1 MTTDILQKVE
11 IQNDTA
17 PVYQP
22 NGFWNRIASDV
33 AVGEKNQQDDSVIVR
48 YYAGIDK
55 AQKLLESQ
63 LTSGDRPRFEP
74 ARSLP
79 PLSSDL
85 CTFYE
90 PAKMRIVPIGD
101 YKGISLKLFDLAM
114 DPTTNTTKTLPSL
127 LMIGRAIQHIR
138 STGENLVVLVTT
150 SGNKGT
156 ALRSAVERAVRLGLV
171 TKEQLRIVTIVPESS
186 THKLRAS
193 GLTSDPELAALNPV
207 AVYRGESSAKLKWIG
222 SEFQKRY
229 SDQLYAKTNT
239 RIWYSLNLDNYRV
252 ADAARAFYEYE
263 YLAKNGNL
271 EADNVRLHVHSV
283 SSAYGFL
290 GYHLGRSVLV
300 DEGITRW
307 EYNPGYF
314 LVQHLQTSDMVLHT
328 YYGDFDRQN
337 IPPYTMDN
345 STGVYRQNRDIH
357 FPLRTLDPN
366 ENLDA
371 TFYTKEP
378 PTAPTMS
385 KMIRE
390 FGGGGIVVSLLECM
404 DRYPIIRSM
413 LKNTNIDMPGDPRK
427 INEWAL
433 IMAMTGVMEAIDRQI
448 IGDRSEITIQSSGF
462 YVAGTHYEPL
472 CANLLP
478 TIDNHQPFD
487 ALERLVNR
495 A

>member
-1 MTTDILQKVE
+1 
-11 IQNDTA
+11 
-17 PVYQP
+17 
-22 NGFWNRIASDV
+22 
-33 AVGEKNQQDDSVIVR
+33 

-63 LTSGDRPRFEP
+63 STGENRPLFEP

-79 PLSSDL
+79 PLSNDL

-90 PAKMRIVPIGD
+90 PAKMRIVPIGE

-138 STGENLVVLVTT
+138 STGENLLILVTT

-156 ALRSAVERAVRLGLV
+156 ALRSAVERAIRLGLV
-171 TKEQLRIVTIVPESS
+171 TKEQLRIVTIVPKSS

-193 GLTSDPELAALNPV
+193 GLTSDPELAVLNPI
-207 AVYRGESSAKLKWIG
+207 AVYQGESSAKLKLIG

-229 SDQLYAKTNT
+229 SDQLYANSNT

-252 ADAARAFYEYE
+252 ADAARAYYEYE
-263 YLAKNGNL
+263 YLAKTDNL

-300 DEGITRW
+300 NEGVTRW
-307 EYNPGYF
+307 ASNPGYF

-337 IPPYTMDN
+337 MPTYTMDD
-345 STGVYRQNRDIH
+345 STGIYKQGSDIH

-385 KMIRE
+385 KMIRQ

-404 DRYPIIRSM
+404 DRYPLIRAM
-413 LKNTNIDMPGDPRK
+413 LKNTGIDLPGDPRK
-427 INEWAL
+427 ITEWAL

-448 IGDRSEITIQSSGF
+448 IAGRTEITIQSSGF

-472 CANLLP
+472 CENTLP
-478 TIDNHQPFD
+478 SIDDHQPFD
-487 ALERLVNR
+487 ALERLVNM